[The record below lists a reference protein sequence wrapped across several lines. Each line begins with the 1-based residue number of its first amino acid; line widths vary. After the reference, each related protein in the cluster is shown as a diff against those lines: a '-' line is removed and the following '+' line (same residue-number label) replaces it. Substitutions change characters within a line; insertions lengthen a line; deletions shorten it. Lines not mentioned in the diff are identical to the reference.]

1 MNTKNMPDLMQG
13 IMQTEIL
20 TAQKCSEHR
29 VGVKV
34 YYSVKVETSDRHWV
48 GDRTLRL
55 QTIFGCH
62 DEEEDDDHMMRATKI
77 ILVFMI
83 TSLTFCSREK
93 LRRRQ
98 VMFDQILRRRW
109 NRIWLT
115 WLTCGAFLW
124 CLRLSIY
131 RWIHPWLQS
140 SFCPLISFFPAFF
153 NLFWF
158 LFVSS
163 VIKRSWRLKI
173 RQTFIITTIIHTVH
187 I

>member
-1 MNTKNMPDLMQG
+1 M
-13 IMQTEIL
+13 
-20 TAQKCSEHR
+20 
-29 VGVKV
+29 
-34 YYSVKVETSDRHWV
+34 
-48 GDRTLRL
+48 
-55 QTIFGCH
+55 
-62 DEEEDDDHMMRATKI
+62 
-77 ILVFMI
+77 
-83 TSLTFCSREK
+83 TFCSREK

-109 NRIWLT
+109 NRICLR

-187 I
+187 IWNFQRNVWPFFVCLGGLNHCTFIPDTLSFGWTQMSSFLCLWYQHLDDKF